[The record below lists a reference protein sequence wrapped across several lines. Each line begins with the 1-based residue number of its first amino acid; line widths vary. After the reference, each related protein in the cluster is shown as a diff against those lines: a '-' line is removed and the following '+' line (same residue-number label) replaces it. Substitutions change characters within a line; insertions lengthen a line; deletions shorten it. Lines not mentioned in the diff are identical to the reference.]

1 MKNLILAILIFTAG
15 LANADTIYSPSI
27 SEKTFKI
34 IPTYGVMSL
43 ITDCKNIN
51 SKINTGVAV
60 EKMLSSRFSLGVL
73 FNYASFKFN
82 DSNTYGLNILP
93 YNNYG
98 YNYNYGYNDY
108 GLNGYYNYYGQSIK
122 SEVFSLGLNTK
133 FFVIDNGI
141 LRPLLGGALTYNRNN
156 LNYDYNNSNYNYY
169 NGYNGQYSTSLNSF
183 SGLLMAGTELRF
195 TRDFGLN
202 FDFKYIRTLSNNS
215 DYSYSSFSNLENL
228 GRAMENSDLMS
239 FNLGLLLAI

>member
-1 MKNLILAILIFTAG
+1 MKNLILATVLLTTVFAQ
-15 LANADTIYSPSI
+15 AETIYSSSS

-43 ITDCKNIN
+43 ITDYKNIS

-82 DSNTYGLNILP
+82 DSDTYGLNFVP

-98 YNYNYGYNDY
+98 YNYGYNNYGYNG
-108 GLNGYYNYYGQSIK
+108 GLNGYYYGQSIK

-133 FFVIDNGI
+133 FYVIDNGI
-141 LRPLLGGALTYNRNN
+141 LRPFLGGGFTYNRNN
-156 LNYDYNNSNYNYY
+156 LNYDYNNSSYNYY
-169 NGYNGQYSTSLNSF
+169 DYSTSLNSF
-183 SGLLMAGTELRF
+183 SGLLMAGTEFRF
-195 TRDFGLN
+195 SREFGLN
-202 FDFKYIRTLSNNS
+202 FDFKYIRTLGNNS
-215 DYSYSSFSNLENL
+215 PNYSYSSLSNLESL

-239 FNLGLLLAI
+239 FNFGLILAI